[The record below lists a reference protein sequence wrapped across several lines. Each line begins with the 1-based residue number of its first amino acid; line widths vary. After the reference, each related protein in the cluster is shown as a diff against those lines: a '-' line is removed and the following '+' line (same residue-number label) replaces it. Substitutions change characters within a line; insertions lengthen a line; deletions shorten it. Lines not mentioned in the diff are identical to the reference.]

1 MMRRLTFSLDA
12 WQGHNPSADILRAN
26 APGHATSV
34 GPPQCY
40 TTNIP
45 AALLSEQ
52 DDLLEQLMGF
62 AHALG
67 AQRLEVFVRDAE

>member
-1 MMRRLTFSLDA
+1 MRRLTFSLGA
-12 WQGHNPSADILRAN
+12 GQCHNPPADTLRAN
-26 APGHATSV
+26 APGRATSE

-52 DDLLEQLMGF
+52 DDLIEQLMGF
-62 AHALG
+62 AQALG
-67 AQRLEVFVRDAE
+67 AQRLEVVVRDAE